1 MGFHENIA
9 SDEAG
14 HFEVFAA
21 ELAEIQQRR
30 LAKGG
35 GVGRALHFKEH
46 LGVVGEL
53 VVNAAEAARS
63 GLFAANGCTY
73 QVYVRFSNGSSMR
86 QSDKRPDV
94 RGFALKLVGVPGRK
108 IIPGLENELTQD
120 FLFINEPSIP
130 FRDPVEFLTF
140 QRAAKDGP
148 GPLLPRLIA
157 GFGLRRTLA
166 ILKRVIQ
173 SPKVVSYA
181 THTFHSGA
189 PIAFGSSAAKL
200 ALFPVTPT
208 AAPAITGDD
217 YLRKDLVSR
226 LQAGPIVWALR
237 AQLFRDDASTPI
249 EDTSVT
255 WSGPW
260 FELATLTL
268 PKQDPN
274 TPRGQEISALVE
286 AMSFDPWHALE
297 EHRPLGA
304 IMRARA
310 VAYRSSVLARKAA
323 AEPKSVVG
331 L

>member
-1 MGFHENIA
+1 MGFHEDIA
-9 SDEAG
+9 SDEVA

-46 LGVVGEL
+46 LGVIGEL
-53 VVNAAEAARS
+53 VVNAADAARA
-63 GLFAANGCTY
+63 GLFAANGRTY

-86 QSDKRPDV
+86 QPDKRPDV
-94 RGFALKLVGVPGRK
+94 RGFALKLVGVSGRK
-108 IIPGLENELTQD
+108 IISGLENELTQD

-148 GPLLPRLIA
+148 GKLLPRLIA

-189 PIAFGSSAAKL
+189 PISFGSSAAKL
-200 ALFPVTPT
+200 ALFPVTPS
-208 AAPAITGDD
+208 AAPAATGDD
-217 YLRKDLVSR
+217 YLRKDLIAR

-237 AQLFRDDASTPI
+237 AQLFQDDASTPI

-260 FELATLTL
+260 FDLATLTL

-274 TPRGQEISALVE
+274 TPRGREISALVE

-331 L
+331 F